1 MGYIQGADRNQ
12 VILLPDTLD
21 DYVGGDN
28 EVRAIDAFIDS
39 LDISLMGF
47 KADPAKEGRPGY
59 DPRDMLKLYMYGYL
73 NHIRSSRRLQ
83 KEASRNVEL
92 MWLLRKVVS
101 DFRCI
106 ADFRKDN
113 AKSIREVFR
122 AFVRLCNKAGML
134 SHESVVID
142 GSKFRAVNADN
153 KSYVSSNAKKVLL
166 DVEEKISRYMKEL
179 DEADAAESRP
189 GALTKEDIV
198 GVLDY
203 LERRKAQLTEALEQM
218 AGSGENHICTTDPE
232 SRLMKTR
239 DGIRPSFNVQTAVE
253 AKNHLIV
260 HYDVTSECMDWH
272 LLGDGI
278 NASKAALG
286 VENLEG
292 IADRGYSNDEEI
304 LQCLLNG
311 DTPTTHPN
319 KGEKSRMFR
328 FQKTDTEVTGEV
340 VSYAEMKAQGGL
352 EKAPVEV
359 RREPPLHPYFE
370 RDIEK
375 DIVICPMGQ
384 TLFYAGPGHP
394 NGKKDPCIR
403 RYHRLSACL
412 KCPNKCTLH
421 KRRIVS
427 FKEGETRKEE
437 AFYEKARENRIVR
450 KTSRRFKVITLSE
463 EESSWDEWVILRFY
477 PNQQH
482 LRKRNTVVE
491 HPYGTVKRW
500 HGAGYLLTKGK
511 QKAAAEMGLSF
522 LAYNFRRVDTLS
534 KYLQLPVEQIRKL
547 SEGDVGFLPED
558 SIYRFN
564 IFNKITFLYLSAVED
579 KDLKLCAFLK
589 VLVSYH
595 GLSKRTV
602 AKMAG
607 VEVKNIERML
617 SNPPK
622 KVPEDI
628 KYKVAVTVMSLRF
641 FLKDCEQ
648 ENINC

>member
-39 LDISLMGF
+39 LDIAFMGF
-47 KADPAKEGRPGY
+47 KAAPAKEGRPGY

-83 KEASRNVEL
+83 KEAARNVEL
-92 MWLLRKVVS
+92 MWLLKKVVP

-113 AKSIREVFR
+113 AKAIKEVFK
-122 AFVRLCNKAGML
+122 AFVKLCNRAGLL

-179 DEADAAESRP
+179 DETDTAESKP
-189 GALTKEDIV
+189 GALTKEDIA

-203 LERRKAQLTEALEQM
+203 LERRKTQLTEALERM

-253 AKNHLIV
+253 SENHLIV
-260 HYDVTSECMDWH
+260 HYDVTNECTDWH
-272 LLGDGI
+272 LLGNGI
-278 NASKAALG
+278 DASKAALG

-328 FQKTDTEVTGEV
+328 FQKTDTEVTGEMLSSKDKDTLLLCISAGMLPEILQRGDV
-340 VSYAEMKAQGGL
+340 ELEVVKRREQGSSLYLDKETGELVSYAEMKAQGGL

-511 QKAAAEMGLSF
+511 RKTAAEMGLSF
-522 LAYNFRRVDTLS
+522 LAYNFRRVVNL
-534 KYLQLPVEQIRKL
+534 LGVNGIMEMI
-547 SEGDVGFLPED
+547 
-558 SIYRFN
+558 
-564 IFNKITFLYLSAVED
+564 
-579 KDLKLCAFLK
+579 
-589 VLVSYH
+589 
-595 GLSKRTV
+595 
-602 AKMAG
+602 MA
-607 VEVKNIERML
+607 
-617 SNPPK
+617 
-622 KVPEDI
+622 
-628 KYKVAVTVMSLRF
+628 
-641 FLKDCEQ
+641 
-648 ENINC
+648 

>member
-1 MGYIQGADRNQ
+1 MSNI
-12 VILLPDTLD
+12 VILVGSMRKNGNTDLLAQAFAEGARENNFVEIVSVADYKVNPCIGCNSCFTREGNKCFQNDDMDGIYEKLKVADMVVVTSPIYFYGISAELKAVIDRLHTPMRNEFSIKKLALLLVGAAELPELFD
-21 DYVGGDN
+21 
-28 EVRAIDAFIDS
+28 AIK
-39 LDISLMGF
+39 LQYQLV
-47 KADPAKEGRPGY
+47 
-59 DPRDMLKLYMYGYL
+59 LK
-73 NHIRSSRRLQ
+73 
-83 KEASRNVEL
+83 
-92 MWLLRKVVS
+92 
-101 DFRCI
+101 
-106 ADFRKDN
+106 
-113 AKSIREVFR
+113 FR
-122 AFVRLCNKAGML
+122 AFVRLCSKAGLL

-189 GALTKEDIV
+189 GALTKEDIA

-253 AKNHLIV
+253 PKNHLIV
-260 HYDVTSECMDWH
+260 HYDVTSECTDWH
-272 LLGDGI
+272 LFGDGI

-328 FQKTDTEVTGEV
+328 FQKTDTKVTGEMLFSKDKDTILQCISAGELPEILHRGDVELEVVKRREQGSSLYLDKETGEV

-477 PNQQH
+477 PNRQH

-522 LAYNFRRVDTLS
+522 LAYNFRRVVNL
-534 KYLQLPVEQIRKL
+534 LGV
-547 SEGDVGFLPED
+547 
-558 SIYRFN
+558 N
-564 IFNKITFLYLSAVED
+564 
-579 KDLKLCAFLK
+579 
-589 VLVSYH
+589 
-595 GLSKRTV
+595 GLMEMILT
-602 AKMAG
+602 
-607 VEVKNIERML
+607 
-617 SNPPK
+617 
-622 KVPEDI
+622 
-628 KYKVAVTVMSLRF
+628 
-641 FLKDCEQ
+641 
-648 ENINC
+648 

>member
-39 LDISLMGF
+39 LDIALMGF
-47 KADPAKEGRPGY
+47 KAAPAKEGRPGY

-83 KEASRNVEL
+83 KEAARNVEL
-92 MWLLRKVVS
+92 MWLLKKVVP

-113 AKSIREVFR
+113 AKAIKEVFK
-122 AFVRLCNKAGML
+122 AFVKLCNRAGLL

-179 DEADAAESRP
+179 DETDTAESKP
-189 GALTKEDIV
+189 GALTKEDIA

-203 LERRKAQLTEALEQM
+203 LERRKTQLTEALERM

-253 AKNHLIV
+253 SENHLIV
-260 HYDVTSECMDWH
+260 HYDVTNECTDWH
-272 LLGDGI
+272 LLGNGI
-278 NASKAALG
+278 DASKAALG

-328 FQKTDTEVTGEV
+328 FQKTDTEVTGEMLSSKDKDTLLLCISAGMLPEILQRGDV
-340 VSYAEMKAQGGL
+340 ELEVVKRREQGSSLYLDKETGELVSYAEMKAQGGL

-359 RREPPLHPYFE
+359 RRDPPLQPYFE

-394 NGKKDPCIR
+394 NGKKDPSIR

-412 KCPNKCTLH
+412 KCSNKCTLR

-450 KTSRRFKVITLSE
+450 KTSHRFKVITLSE
-463 EESSWDEWVILRFY
+463 EESSWDKWVILRFY

-511 QKAAAEMGLSF
+511 RKAAAEMGLSF
-522 LAYNFRRVDTLS
+522 LAYNFRRVVNLRG
-534 KYLQLPVEQIRKL
+534 VNGIMEMI
-547 SEGDVGFLPED
+547 
-558 SIYRFN
+558 
-564 IFNKITFLYLSAVED
+564 
-579 KDLKLCAFLK
+579 
-589 VLVSYH
+589 
-595 GLSKRTV
+595 
-602 AKMAG
+602 MA
-607 VEVKNIERML
+607 
-617 SNPPK
+617 
-622 KVPEDI
+622 
-628 KYKVAVTVMSLRF
+628 
-641 FLKDCEQ
+641 
-648 ENINC
+648 

>member
-1 MGYIQGADRNQ
+1 MSNI
-12 VILLPDTLD
+12 VILVGSMRKNGNTDLLAQAFAEGARENNFVEIVSVA
-21 DYVGGDN
+21 DYKVNPCIGCN
-28 EVRAIDAFIDS
+28 SCFI
-39 LDISLMGF
+39 
-47 KADPAKEGRPGY
+47 KEGNKCFQN
-59 DPRDMLKLYMYGYL
+59 DDMDGIYEKLKVADMVVVTSPIYFYGISAEL
-73 NHIRSSRRLQ
+73 KAVIDRLHTPM
-83 KEASRNVEL
+83 RNEFSIKKLALLLVGAAEL
-92 MWLLRKVVS
+92 PELFDAIKLQYQLVLK
-101 DFRCI
+101 
-106 ADFRKDN
+106 
-113 AKSIREVFR
+113 FR
-122 AFVRLCNKAGML
+122 AFVRLCSKAGLL

-166 DVEEKISRYMKEL
+166 DVEEKTSRYMKEL

-189 GALTKEDIV
+189 GALTKEDIA

-253 AKNHLIV
+253 PKNHLIV
-260 HYDVTSECMDWH
+260 HYDVTSECTDWH
-272 LLGDGI
+272 LFGDGI

-328 FQKTDTEVTGEV
+328 FQKTDTKVTGEMLFSKDKDTILQCISAGELPEILHRGDVELEVVKRREQGSSLYLDKETGEV

-477 PNQQH
+477 PNRQH

-500 HGAGYLLTKGK
+500 YGAGYLLTKGK

-522 LAYNFRRVDTLS
+522 LAYNFRRVVNL
-534 KYLQLPVEQIRKL
+534 LGV
-547 SEGDVGFLPED
+547 
-558 SIYRFN
+558 N
-564 IFNKITFLYLSAVED
+564 
-579 KDLKLCAFLK
+579 
-589 VLVSYH
+589 
-595 GLSKRTV
+595 GLMEMILT
-602 AKMAG
+602 
-607 VEVKNIERML
+607 
-617 SNPPK
+617 
-622 KVPEDI
+622 
-628 KYKVAVTVMSLRF
+628 
-641 FLKDCEQ
+641 
-648 ENINC
+648 